1 MENNFDKVM
10 SEKTN
15 EELIKIV
22 TIESSKY
29 QKLALDSAEKEIES
43 RNIDISKFNE
53 IKDFVSIEKQKN
65 DQLDFNT
72 VKSSTRFVHFI
83 VDTFIF
89 FIFYVIV
96 DSVFQMIFQFD
107 VNKNF
112 LFTWLLM
119 IITYVFYYSFV
130 EYHFQK
136 TFGKYITKTKVVTIN
151 GEKPSL
157 NDIIVRSFC
166 RLIPFD
172 RMSFLFIKNGFHDG
186 ISNTRVVKE

>member
-10 SEKTN
+10 SGKTN

-53 IKDFVSIEKQKN
+53 IKNSVSIEKQKN

-83 VDTFIF
+83 VDTFIY

-96 DSVFQMIFQFD
+96 GSVFQMIFQFD

-119 IITYVFYYSFV
+119 IVTYVFYYSFI

>member
-10 SEKTN
+10 SGKTN

-53 IKDFVSIEKQKN
+53 IKNSVSIEKQKN

-83 VDTFIF
+83 VDTFIY

-96 DSVFQMIFQFD
+96 GSVFQMIFQFD

-119 IITYVFYYSFV
+119 IVTYVFYYSFI

-186 ISNTRVVKE
+186 ISNTRVVN

>member
-96 DSVFQMIFQFD
+96 GSVFQMIFQFD

>member
-22 TIESSKY
+22 TIENSKY

-43 RNIDISKFNE
+43 RNIDITEFNK
-53 IKDFVSIEKQKN
+53 IKDSVNIEKQKK
-65 DQLDFNT
+65 DQLDLNT

-96 DSVFQMIFQFD
+96 GSIFQAIFQFD

-119 IITYVFYYSFV
+119 VITFVFYYSFV

-186 ISNTRVVKE
+186 LSNTRVVKE